1 MENLNMD
8 TVTETM
14 KGWLP
19 GLGKFGLRVLIALAI
34 ILIGFRIVRMLRG
47 GMKKSFDRMGMD
59 LSVSKFLLSVIEV
72 GLYALVA
79 FIAADE
85 LGIPSA
91 SIIALLGSAGL
102 AVGLSLQGSLANVAG
117 GIVLLIMRPFSV
129 GDYIIC
135 GGVEGVVQSIGLM
148 YTTLMSGDNR
158 AITIPNGNVANSTVV
173 NVTVQEKRR
182 VDIQV
187 GIGYGSDIKTA
198 KEILSAI
205 YEAHPLILQE
215 EGITVYVSDLGDS
228 AVVLGARGWSNSEDY
243 WTARWDILEQIKQR
257 FDEAGIEIP
266 FQQVDVNVKKF

>member
-1 MENLNMD
+1 MENFNTN
-8 TVTETM
+8 TVTEMM

-19 GLGKFGLRVLIALAI
+19 GLGKFGLHVLVALVI
-34 ILIGFRIVRMLRG
+34 LLIGFRIVRMLRG

-72 GLYALVA
+72 ALYALVV

-85 LGIPSA
+85 LGVPSA

-135 GGVEGVVQSIGLM
+135 GSAEGVVQSIGLF

-158 AITIPNGNVANSTVV
+158 AITIPNDTVANSTVV

-187 GIGYGSDIKTA
+187 GIGYGSDIKKA
-198 KEILSAI
+198 KDILYGI

-215 EGITVYVSDLGDS
+215 AGIQVYVNELGDS
-228 AVVLGARGWSNSEDY
+228 AVVLGARGWSRSEDY
-243 WTARWDILEQIKQR
+243 WTTRWDILEEIKQR

-266 FQQVDVNVKKF
+266 FQQIDVNVKKF